1 MLCVGLLF
9 GLYDCLNV
17 KVTVIKNFNA
27 VVRGDVAGGSAEGLW
42 TPNQMLNNFVKQA
55 QKYVTELLTN
65 LSYVN
70 TV

>member
-1 MLCVGLLF
+1 MLF

-27 VVRGDVAGGSAEGLW
+27 VMRGDVARGSIDGLK

-55 QKYVTELLTN
+55 QKMCF
-65 LSYVN
+65 
-70 TV
+70 